1 MLRNDGVAN
10 REVITKHHISCRA
23 AWPPTWNARIQR
35 GNQDRSHD
43 RRLGAKPRPA
53 IRDGEEEFADGGVLE
68 PEPMDAH
75 SLHVRFNVSCHN
87 QNRVNCCSC
96 ASIRFSTSCTA
107 RPYLNP

>member
-1 MLRNDGVAN
+1 MLRYDGVAN

-87 QNRVNCCSC
+87 QNRVISFDV
-96 ASIRFSTSCTA
+96 SKRH
-107 RPYLNP
+107 L